1 MSRVIHG
8 EIHINAK
15 CMGQVCDL
23 MSILVTNGYT
33 VEIGRVDDFTKPLDK
48 IVVIFMTEEKLNVK

>member
-1 MSRVIHG
+1 MARVVHG
-8 EIHINAK
+8 EIHINSK
-15 CMGQVCDL
+15 HMGQVCDL

-33 VEIGRVDDFTKPLDK
+33 VEISRIDDFTKALDE